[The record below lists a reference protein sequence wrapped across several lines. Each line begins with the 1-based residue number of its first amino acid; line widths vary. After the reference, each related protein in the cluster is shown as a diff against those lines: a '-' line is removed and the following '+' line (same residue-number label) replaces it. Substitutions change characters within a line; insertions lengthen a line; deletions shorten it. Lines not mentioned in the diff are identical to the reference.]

1 MTAPVMPMMMT
12 AFAGRVLC
20 KAVVPVRTAPAT
32 GMARTFVIQG
42 FVTERSAVLGGLT
55 EAVVVQVSAGFEEMA
70 AGAASM
76 LVSHVRDIN
85 HDIS

>member
-1 MTAPVMPMMMT
+1 
-12 AFAGRVLC
+12 
-20 KAVVPVRTAPAT
+20 
-32 GMARTFVIQG
+32 MAHTFVIHG
-42 FVTERSAVLGGLT
+42 LVTERSAVLGALT

-76 LVSHVRDIN
+76 LVSHICDID